1 MNPQLRGVIIPV
13 ATPFDAA
20 NDERIDQAALE
31 YNFGLWG
38 ATGVAG
44 FMVLGTNGEFKAVDD
59 DESRTV
65 IATAVANKGDKTLI
79 AGAGRESTKTT
90 IAFIRTLEPWADA
103 IDYVSVLTPNYF
115 AKLDDGP
122 ALADFYA
129 SVADASP
136 VPVLLYVAPGYANGV
151 TVPPKVLAELAGH
164 PNIAGIKDTS
174 PTMMTDYMVAAGSRD
189 DFAVMAGS
197 LSNIMT
203 CLRFDGP
210 GGVVSAANYLP
221 DECARLTDLYF
232 NESRET
238 AGRYYRILQSV
249 AKNGGGKQGVAS
261 LKAAMNIRGYRAG
274 APRRPLRP
282 VSAEA
287 ESQIRRAL
295 ETGLAELAA
304 FQA

>member
-1 MNPQLRGVIIPV
+1 MNDQLRGVIIPV

-20 NDERIDQAALE
+20 DEAIDVAALE
-31 YNFGLWG
+31 HNFSLWG
-38 ATGVAG
+38 ATAVAG
-44 FMVLGTNGEFKAVDD
+44 YMVLGTNGEFKAIDD

-65 IATAVANKGDKTLI
+65 IATAVANKADKTLI
-79 AGAGRESTKTT
+79 VGAGRESTRTT

-103 IDYVSVLTPNYF
+103 IDYISVLTPNYF

-122 ALADFYA
+122 ALADFYTA
-129 SVADASP
+129 VADASP

-151 TVPPKVLAELAGH
+151 TVPPKVLAELADH

-174 PTMMTDYMVAAGSRD
+174 PTMMTEYMVAAGSRD

-203 CLRFDGP
+203 CLAFDGP

-232 NESRET
+232 T
-238 AGRYYRILQSV
+238 ASPEAARRYYRLLQGV
-249 AKNGGGKQGVAS
+249 AKSGGGKQGVAS

-282 VSAEA
+282 IGAEA
-287 ESQIRRAL
+287 ESQIRAAL
-295 ETGLAELAA
+295 DTGLAELAA